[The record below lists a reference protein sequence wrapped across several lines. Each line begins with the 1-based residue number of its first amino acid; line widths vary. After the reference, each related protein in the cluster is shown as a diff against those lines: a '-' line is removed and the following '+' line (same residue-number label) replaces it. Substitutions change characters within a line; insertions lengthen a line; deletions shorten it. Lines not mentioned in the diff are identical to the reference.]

1 MTTLAGTVQVA
12 TKAGP
17 LPDFDLQCPLLSL
30 PLAFGTRLETVPSAT
45 PYLTAPRQDSKVW
58 ETRLG
63 KKDRPRIGL
72 VWSGSETHHRDA
84 ERSIG
89 LRALLPLLDLDATF
103 VSVQKAVRP
112 TDAAVLK
119 EHSDILDFGDA
130 FGDFSDTAALMS
142 QLDLV
147 ISVDTSIAHLA
158 GALGNPVWIMLP
170 YIPDW
175 RWLLDRDSTPWY
187 PTARLF
193 RQDDTRMWDDVIV
206 RVREALHHL
215 VESRR

>member
-1 MTTLAGTVQVA
+1 V
-12 TKAGP
+12 GP

-30 PLAFGTRLETVPSAT
+30 PLAFGTQLETVPAAT
-45 PYLTAPRQDSKVW
+45 PYLTAPRQHSKVW
-58 ETRLG
+58 EARLG
-63 KKDRPRIGL
+63 QKDRPRIGL

-103 VSVQKAVRP
+103 VSVQKVVRP
-112 TDAAVLK
+112 ADAAVLK
-119 EHSDILDFGDA
+119 ERSDILHFADVFD
-130 FGDFSDTAALMS
+130 DFSDAAALIS

-175 RWLLDRDSTPWY
+175 RWLLDRGSTPWY

-193 RQDDTRMWDDVIV
+193 RQDDTRMWDGVIV
-206 RVREALHHL
+206 RVREALRQL
-215 VESRR
+215 IERRQR